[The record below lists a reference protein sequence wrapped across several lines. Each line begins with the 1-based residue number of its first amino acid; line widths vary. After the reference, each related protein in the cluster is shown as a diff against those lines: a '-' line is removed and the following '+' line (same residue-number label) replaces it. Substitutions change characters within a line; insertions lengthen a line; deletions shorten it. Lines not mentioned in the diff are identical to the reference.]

1 MKKADRSLAAAAGA
15 DGLERYQARIS
26 LDSDMGELFQWVMAL
41 RPGSRTREL
50 INLIRVGFAQQHAAP
65 LPATVKDGGNLPVTV
80 PPPAG
85 DVPVP
90 SSVDEAMTRDMSAL
104 RDWNLT
110 EMCRPPAA
118 EQH

>member
-1 MKKADRSLAAAAGA
+1 MKKEDRSVAAPAGA
-15 DGLERYQARIS
+15 DRLERYQARIS
-26 LDSDMGELFQWVMAL
+26 LDSDMGALFQWVMAL

-50 INLIRVGFAQQHAAP
+50 INLIRVGFAYQQAAP
-65 LPATVKDGGNLPVTV
+65 VPATILNGGTQPGTA
-80 PPPAG
+80 PTSAG
-85 DVPVP
+85 DVPLP
-90 SSVDEAMTRDMSAL
+90 SSAEDAMTRDMSAL